1 MILMTWT
8 YFYSSSKRPDRL
20 ISKLKCMNLED
31 GKRVVTIR
39 APKGPDGSKGF
50 KAPRN
55 VVSQGWGETKHAEE
69 VNSSEE
75 AEERATNDEQ
85 ISRNA
90 S

>member
-1 MILMTWT
+1 MNVLTLT
-8 YFYSSSKRPDRL
+8 NSFFSSSKRPDRL

-55 VVSQGWGETKHAEE
+55 VVSQG
-69 VNSSEE
+69 
-75 AEERATNDEQ
+75 
-85 ISRNA
+85 
-90 S
+90 